1 MTRDKAYVDSNTF
14 KVGLHSFRFYAVLTS
29 AQNLAK
35 LSSKQLSTSASAYR
49 AHIAMTQTR
58 THPRLAARNNKNTFG
73 WSQRSGLQ
81 GVNIECG
88 EEQSP
93 ESVCRLSVA
102 IIGFLPGDKSAF
114 KVSVSW
120 KSARLTLTLHVYVT
134 RHTPHATRHTQEL
147 TGAELS

>member
-1 MTRDKAYVDSNTF
+1 M
-14 KVGLHSFRFYAVLTS
+14 
-29 AQNLAK
+29 
-35 LSSKQLSTSASAYR
+35 
-49 AHIAMTQTR
+49 
-58 THPRLAARNNKNTFG
+58 
-73 WSQRSGLQ
+73 
-81 GVNIECG
+81 NIECG

-120 KSARLTLTLHVYVT
+120 KSARLTLTLQVYVT
-134 RHTPHATRHTQEL
+134 RNTPHATRHKQEL